1 LDQLLIEL
9 EAEGLKIVFS
19 GDLGYPRMRRLLMI
33 LPNIENADYL
43 IVESTYGD
51 RIHDIRGN
59 IKDSLEE
66 IIERTINRG
75 GVLMIPSFALERTQR
90 LLYHFNDLVE
100 NKKIPS
106 IPIFVDS
113 PLAIKLTEIYRKYPE
128 YYDKD
133 AYRLFSS
140 GDDIFNFP
148 GLELTLTTNRS
159 KRINEVLG
167 PKIIIAGSGMS
178 QGGRIIH
185 HELRYLSDPKNTLL
199 FVTYQAEGTF
209 GAERFLMELKY

>member
-1 LDQLLIEL
+1 MNRFEAVGYREDVDLGSNIKFRFREAGHVLGSASIEL

-19 GDLGYPRMRRLLMI
+19 GDLGYPDAPI
-33 LPNIENADYL
+33 INDPANIENADYL

-100 NKKIPS
+100 NKKI
-106 IPIFVDS
+106 
-113 PLAIKLTEIYRKYPE
+113 T
-128 YYDKD
+128 
-133 AYRLFSS
+133 
-140 GDDIFNFP
+140 
-148 GLELTLTTNRS
+148 
-159 KRINEVLG
+159 IN
-167 PKIIIAGSGMS
+167 S
-178 QGGRIIH
+178 H
-185 HELRYLSDPKNTLL
+185 
-199 FVTYQAEGTF
+199 FC
-209 GAERFLMELKY
+209 